1 MNDGRKWR
9 CWAYVRV
16 TGRILPSGMAAQ
28 MAALM
33 DAAERMCLDVVG
45 QSQEHS
51 SGKTLDRMGLKEALR
66 AVRLGYANAIYTYNV
81 LQLSTDKLVL
91 LRVLE
96 ILQDHHAV
104 LICAGEDA
112 YTALRG
118 IGISQRLYQ
127 RSFCT
132 GLGLPWLGNDKNT
145 ETNKN
150 DSK

>member
-33 DAAERMCLDVVG
+33 DAAERMGLDVVG

-66 AVRLGYANAIYTYNV
+66 AVRRQYANAILV
-81 LQLSTDKLVL
+81 HDVRRLSEDKAAL
-91 LRVLE
+91 LRILE
-96 ILQDHHAV
+96 ILQDNNAV
-104 LICAGEDA
+104 LLCIAEDA

-118 IGISQRLYQ
+118 MGLSQQLYQ

-132 GLGLPWLGNDKNT
+132 GLGLPWLSKDENT